1 MAKSGIEIK
10 GLKELQK
17 KLKKLGEDISAEM
30 EGALAAGAEI
40 ISNDTIEKLKPYIY
54 KAMGGRKAIHIE
66 KVYQGTKVAD
76 VIVAV
81 DPDYILYLPR
91 GESELKW
98 IMFGKSGHIPYPFL
112 RKSFDENKARVLDTI
127 KNELKKTIAK
137 ATK

>member
-30 EGALAAGAEI
+30 EEALAAGAEI
-40 ISNDTIEKLKPYIY
+40 ISADAIEKLKPYIY
-54 KAMGGRKAIHIE
+54 KTMGGRKAIHIE

-76 VIVAV
+76 VIVGV

-98 IMFGKSGHIPYPFL
+98 VMFGKSGFIPYPFL

-127 KNELKKTIAK
+127 QNELKKTIAK